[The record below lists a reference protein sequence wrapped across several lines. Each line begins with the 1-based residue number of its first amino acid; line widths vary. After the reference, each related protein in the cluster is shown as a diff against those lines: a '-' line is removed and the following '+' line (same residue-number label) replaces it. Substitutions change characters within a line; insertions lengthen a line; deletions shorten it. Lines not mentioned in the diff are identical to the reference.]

1 MKLFT
6 EIVES
11 SRNELITI
19 SLEDLGKFIDV
30 VKKCKTLPKEYFL
43 ILQNC
48 KALGLCVGKMVD
60 EKIIN
65 GTSRD
70 IAWMVANFGGT
81 EEMYTE
87 INKWAK
93 KLSKAELRGLPYYM
107 SENEF
112 HDVITGKKL
121 IEDITLDLETE
132 KGRDRCARQYAN
144 LVTAIASKYKG
155 SGLDWNGLVSAGY
168 LGLTK
173 AMNDYH
179 KPDEYV
185 DVEDGI
191 DNETKKEVK
200 KYKALSFKQYAGWRI
215 RQQILND
222 INDLS
227 RTVRISQYQY
237 EKNKKEGNTKGNF
250 NVVSVDQSIDDEG
263 QTLVDRL
270 SQFSNGNDAFK
281 SDTKAQ
287 WEKLYKLID
296 DRFSTRTASIFYK
309 SFGLHG
315 YKQMRGVEIAKELGI
330 TGAAVSMSVKDV
342 MKFIKSNKAAAELLQ
357 DLLYTYSESLI
368 INNTPETLMD
378 AMISDDAFLMLQ
390 ECTRWNDR
398 KVFNNAMGVA
408 LEGLEPEK
416 RDFLVQCLE
425 NDIDFIDDNYDGKR
439 QTMVSFLESLYPTE
453 CIRRKSDVD
462 IIAMMT
468 ELSENFKI
476 HNLSE

>member
-6 EIVES
+6 EILEG
-11 SRNELITI
+11 SRNEMTDI
-19 SLEDLGKFIDV
+19 SLEELGKFIDV
-30 VKKCKTLPKEYFL
+30 VKKSKTLPKEYLL

-48 KALGLCVGKMVD
+48 KTLGLCIGKTID
-60 EKIIN
+60 EKVIN
-65 GTSRD
+65 GTPRD
-70 IAWMVANFGGT
+70 FAWMAANFGGT
-81 EEMYTE
+81 EEMYAE

-93 KLSKAELRGLPYYM
+93 KLSKSELRGLPYYL
-107 SENEF
+107 SEP
-112 HDVITGKKL
+112 DIQAVITGKKS
-121 IEDITLDLETE
+121 IDDITMDLETE
-132 KGRDRCARQYAN
+132 RGGDKVARQYSQ
-144 LVTAIASKYKG
+144 LVTAIANKYKN

-185 DVEDGI
+185 DIEQGNTDK
-191 DNETKKEVK
+191 EATKKA
-200 KYKALSFKQYAGWRI
+200 KALSFKQYASWRI

-250 NVVSVDQSIDDEG
+250 NVVSVDMTIDDEG

-270 SQFSNGNDAFK
+270 SQFSTSNDAFK

-342 MKFIKSNKAAAELLQ
+342 MKFIKSNKEAAKLLQ

-368 INNTPETLMD
+368 VNNTPETLMD